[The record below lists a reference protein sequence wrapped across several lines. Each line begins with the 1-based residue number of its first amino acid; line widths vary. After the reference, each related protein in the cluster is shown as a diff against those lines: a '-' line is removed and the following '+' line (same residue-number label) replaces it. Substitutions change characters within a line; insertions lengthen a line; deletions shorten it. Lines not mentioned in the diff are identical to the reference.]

1 MGFSRSLFPIAGL
14 ITRMN
19 ETLFVRRADEL
30 NQKSSSG
37 YIVFI
42 TQLSSRLILC
52 AKLTIAPASNDR
64 KDKGLVMP
72 SWTDGRPS
80 EDGPRFIRSFRT
92 GARGTR
98 TRIASHHRMRFLGVL
113 GMIKLKRV
121 YEQEAPV

>member
-1 MGFSRSLFPIAGL
+1 MGFARSLFPIASL

-52 AKLTIAPASNDR
+52 AKLTIAPLTMIERTKVWSCA
-64 KDKGLVMP
+64 

-98 TRIASHHRMRFLGVL
+98 TRIASHGRMRFLGVL

>member
-1 MGFSRSLFPIAGL
+1 MGFSRPLFPIAGL

-52 AKLTIAPASNDR
+52 AKLTIAPLAMIE
-64 KDKGLVMP
+64 KTKGLVMRFVDRWQAFRR
-72 SWTDGRPS
+72 WT
-80 EDGPRFIRSFRT
+80 SFH
-92 GARGTR
+92 
-98 TRIASHHRMRFLGVL
+98 SLL
-113 GMIKLKRV
+113 
-121 YEQEAPV
+121 

>member
-64 KDKGLVMP
+64 KDKGLVMRIVDRWQAFRGWI
-72 SWTDGRPS
+72 SFHSLLHGLGGRNS
-80 EDGPRFIRSFRT
+80 YQVI
-92 GARGTR
+92 GAWPDEVFGCTQNDQ
-98 TRIASHHRMRFLGVL
+98 TQGSL
-113 GMIKLKRV
+113 
-121 YEQEAPV
+121 

>member
-42 TQLSSRLILC
+42 TQRSSRLILC
-52 AKLTIAPASNDR
+52 AKLTIASTSNDR
-64 KDKGLVMP
+64 KDKGLVMRIVDRWQAFRG
-72 SWTDGRPS
+72 WT
-80 EDGPRFIRSFRT
+80 SFH
-92 GARGTR
+92 
-98 TRIASHHRMRFLGVL
+98 SLL
-113 GMIKLKRV
+113 
-121 YEQEAPV
+121 